1 MDARKVMTISW
12 FYIKTFLRG
21 LVRILGSTLVS
32 GAAAVSVYG
41 FTLVTNET
49 GYTAV
54 SKFVASCVLL
64 VIALVGVYAAGQHDR
79 YYKKYKSRLAR
90 GAK

>member
-1 MDARKVMTISW
+1 MGARKVMTISW

-21 LVRILGSTLVS
+21 LVRILGSTLVA
-32 GAAAVSVYG
+32 GAAAGSVYG

-54 SKFVASCVLL
+54 SKFVASCMLL
-64 VIALVGVYAAGQHDR
+64 VIALVGVYAAGQHGWCH
-79 YYKKYKSRLAR
+79 KKDKSRLAR

>member
-12 FYIKTFLRG
+12 LYIKTFLRG
-21 LVRILGSTLVS
+21 LVRILGYTLVA
-32 GAAAVSVYG
+32 GAAVGSMYG

-54 SKFVASCVLL
+54 SEFVVSCALL
-64 VIALVGVYAAGQHDR
+64 VFAMVGIYAAGQHDR
-79 YYKKYKSRLAR
+79 YYKKYKSRLA
-90 GAK
+90 KEVK

>member
-1 MDARKVMTISW
+1 MNARKVMTISW
-12 FYIKTFLRG
+12 LYIKTFLRG
-21 LVRILGSTLVS
+21 FVRTLGSTLVA

-79 YYKKYKSRLAR
+79 YYKKDRSRLA
-90 GAK
+90 KEVK

>member
-21 LVRILGSTLVS
+21 LTRILGSTMVA
-32 GAAAVSVYG
+32 GAAVGSMYG

-54 SKFVASCVLL
+54 SEFVVSCALL
-64 VIALVGVYAAGQHDR
+64 VVAIVGIYAAGQHGR
-79 YYKKYKSRLAR
+79 CYKKDRSRLAKE
-90 GAK
+90 AK